1 MIEIKYGRDEAT
13 GKLRLKVG
21 GKQKNEGADKSV
33 PQSVSREH
41 VQISICDDSSIIL
54 KNLNIEND
62 TYVNGT
68 PVEQKKIKKG
78 DVIELG
84 SDHYRLEWNVIE
96 PFIPLFVDITPLRA
110 IWESYQ
116 KEKMEYQVKEKKF
129 NAAKSFTSVLTMS
142 AILVGAVDV
151 GRSGISLRAIMYGIA
166 ICISIFFAAKSWI
179 DASKMPKKYL
189 DLEKRFKRQYLCP
202 NPKCKHFMG
211 ITDYELFSQNK
222 KCTHCGAIYIKHNQK
237 NHN

>member
-78 DVIELG
+78 DIIELG
-84 SDHYRLEWNVIE
+84 SDHYRLEWSVIE

-110 IWESYQ
+110 IYETYQ
-116 KEKMEYQVKEKKF
+116 KEKMEYEVKEKKF
-129 NAAKSFTSVLTMS
+129 NALKSFTSILTMS
-142 AILVGAVDV
+142 AIFVGAVDV

-179 DASKMPKKYL
+179 DASKMTSKKWEL
-189 DLEKRFKRQYLCP
+189 DKRFKRQYLCP

-211 ITDYELFSQNK
+211 SIDYEVLSQNK
-222 KCTHCGAIYIKHNQK
+222 KCTHCGAIYIKYNQ
-237 NHN
+237 NS